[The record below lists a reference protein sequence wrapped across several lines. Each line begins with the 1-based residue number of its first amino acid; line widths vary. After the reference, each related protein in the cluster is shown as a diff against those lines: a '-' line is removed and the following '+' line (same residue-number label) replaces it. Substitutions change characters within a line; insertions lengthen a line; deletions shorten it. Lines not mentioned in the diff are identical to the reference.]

1 MNGGFKATTNKGVTK
16 KNVPETK
23 KKGVTKKKRVSETK
37 KRWERKSVYSCLNMD
52 EDDIFDEFEEQ
63 LSQFEKKFKEFKDYG
78 FIESLI
84 VKRDIRNIVNTET
97 KVKIGS
103 GSFNK
108 VYSYELNDKCSE
120 INTSVLVRISKK
132 PLVKKYPNTDLIQSV
147 KNICDMS
154 KKDIHPK
161 VYSIQL
167 NSSGHLVVLMEPF
180 ESGNL
185 SKYMKVLSESPNKEH
200 IEDVHESIA
209 KQCSSIID
217 KIVDNKL
224 ACLDI
229 KPLNIV
235 IKKTPGESEPVKVR
249 FIDFDA
255 DWCIPEKDIISEAM
269 NTILKQIKV
278 VERSDVVK
286 LFLKLLLA
294 NHLYTYDKNNIMA
307 PLLKR
312 NYPTD
317 TQNSTTISLKQFL
330 FNSDETQKSID
341 AILTHYFFHYDKGY
355 FKNYSE
361 EFERDKIPPPK
372 EKSQVKTIK
381 EVFLIRGFVKNEN
394 DLRERKITIGPRRD
408 KKRITRG
415 KHEKDLLKRK
425 RGDKKPITRRKSR
438 KSTSSLGGKKTQRR
452 NRH

>member
-1 MNGGFKATTNKGVTK
+1 MNGGFKRERTSNNNDA
-16 KNVPETK
+16 
-23 KKGVTKKKRVSETK
+23 TK
-37 KRWERKSVYSCLNMD
+37 KRKISCLNMN
-52 EDDIFDEFEEQ
+52 EDDIFEEFIKQ
-63 LSQFEKKFKEFKDYG
+63 LKQFQNDGFVEPSKD
-78 FIESLI
+78 I
-84 VKRDIRNIVNTET
+84 RDIINTET

-120 INTSVLVRISKK
+120 RNTSVLIRISKK
-132 PLVKKYPNTDLIQSV
+132 PLVEDDNTDLIQSV

-185 SKYMKVLSESPNKEH
+185 SKYMKVLSESPNKEY

-235 IKKTPGESEPVKVR
+235 IKETPGESEPVKVR

-255 DWCIPEKDIISEAM
+255 DWCIPKKHIISKAM
-269 NTILKQIKV
+269 NTILNQIKV
-278 VERSDVVK
+278 VEESDVVK

-307 PLLKR
+307 PLLNR

-317 TQNSTTISLKQFL
+317 TQNSTTILIKKFL

-341 AILTHYFFHYDKGY
+341 AILTHYFYKYDKGY

-394 DLRERKITIGPRRD
+394 DLRERKLTIGTRGD
-408 KKRITRG
+408 KKPLTRG
-415 KHEKDLLKRK
+415 KLKPYKIKIHRKTRRNSKNEKDLLKRK
-425 RGDKKPITRRKSR
+425 RRIAIRGDKKPITRRKSR
-438 KSTSSLGGKKTQRR
+438 KSTSSLGGKKTRR
-452 NRH
+452 RKRN